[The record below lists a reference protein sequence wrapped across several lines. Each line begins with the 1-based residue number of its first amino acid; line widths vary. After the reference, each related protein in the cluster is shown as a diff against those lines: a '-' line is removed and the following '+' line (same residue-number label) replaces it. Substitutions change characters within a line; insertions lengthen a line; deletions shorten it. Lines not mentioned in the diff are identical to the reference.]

1 MKLDEI
7 YDEWGEALFRYL
19 TLKLGSTQDAED
31 VLQET
36 FVRLARCADRR
47 RLLRDPQAFVFHC
60 AHNEANRFW
69 KRKLGRRD
77 LEAAFRP
84 DLASAIVQ
92 GLDLPSEIR
101 LGQALAGLSS
111 EQREAV
117 VLKELE
123 GLIFK
128 SIGSACGVS
137 TFTAASR
144 HRYGMARLRKFFGEE
159 R

>member
-19 TLKLGSTQDAED
+19 TLKLGSAQDAED

-36 FVRLARCADRR
+36 FVRLARYADRR

-117 VLKELE
+117 VLKE
-123 GLIFK
+123 
-128 SIGSACGVS
+128 A
-137 TFTAASR
+137 
-144 HRYGMARLRKFFGEE
+144 
-159 R
+159 